1 MTKRQHGSRGF
12 SLVELLTVVAIIG
25 VMSLV
30 GVPAFMNYQK
40 SANFKTSMRQFTSD
54 VRAAR
59 QRAVT
64 SSTFIMIGNIR
75 NEGTAPDTY
84 GVYEILESRNRGT
97 SYTLLQTKQL
107 TKRSEFDGT
116 PDDIVFLPN
125 GTVQFPSG
133 TYSQAVTL
141 ESLDTISKP
150 TYTVTI
156 TVTGKV
162 AAN

>member
-1 MTKRQHGSRGF
+1 MKIRQQGSRGF

-54 VRAAR
+54 LRMAR
-59 QRAVT
+59 QRAV
-64 SSTFIMIGNIR
+64 STTTQIKVGNFR
-75 NEGTAPDTY
+75 NEGTAPQTY
-84 GVYEILESRNRGT
+84 GVYDLSQSRDRGAT
-97 SYTLLQTKQL
+97 WTLLETKNL
-107 TKRSEFDGT
+107 TKRSEFTGT
-116 PDDIVFLPN
+116 LEDIIFLPN
-125 GTVQFPSG
+125 GTAQLPGGVFSR
-133 TYSQAVTL
+133 SVTL
-141 ESLDTISKP
+141 SSLDTITKP
-150 TYTVTI
+150 DYTVTV